1 VNTASLRVLGI
12 AVGLALSFAATLA
25 TKLPQ
30 ANASEDLAPT
40 SNRMGSTGNLSPI
53 GLSPSQDT
61 VCKRT
66 PQSAP
71 HHSDCNEAIHVL
83 ALMSAERRDNPW
95 AERMESFLSKWVE
108 SLASE
113 GMTPRDIECRLSW
126 CIVELGS
133 APGPLTKIPPSQ
145 EKVFYFLALFAP
157 DLDDPN
163 QQDILLFFKRYC
175 KSYKELFDDSNVG
188 HLAPDF
194 DTVGTTCP

>member
-1 VNTASLRVLGI
+1 MNTAFLRVLGI
-12 AVGLALSFAATLA
+12 AVGLALGFTATLA
-25 TKLPQ
+25 MKLPP
-30 ANASEDLAPT
+30 ANASENPAL
-40 SNRMGSTGNLSPI
+40 TGNRLTSTAILSPI

-66 PQSAP
+66 AQSASD
-71 HHSDCNEAIHVL
+71 HSDCNEAIHVL
-83 ALMSAERRDNPW
+83 ALMSAERRGNPW
-95 AERMESFLSKWVE
+95 ADRMESFLSKWVE
-108 SLASE
+108 SLSSE

-133 APGPLTKIPPSQ
+133 ARGQLAKPAPSQ
-145 EKVFYFLALFAP
+145 EKIFSFLHLYAP

-163 QQDILLFFKRYC
+163 QQDILLIFKRYC
-175 KSYKELFDDSNVG
+175 KSYKELFDGSNDG